1 MSSDVRPDAEETR
14 LRTTAILAAAFSAA
28 LAIGLAVCTVAADAK
43 TSARYHRHWRTPH
56 NVNVGYG
63 FGTWIATGVAGPA
76 VPAATSP
83 LFAQGVFEYYPGPGY
98 RDYGYYTYHRALKS
112 HTR

>member
-43 TSARYHRHWRTPH
+43 ASARYHRHWRTPH

-63 FGTWIATGVAGPA
+63 FAVATGVVGPA
-76 VPAATSP
+76 VPVATSP
-83 LFAQGVFEYYPGPGY
+83 LFAQGVFDRYPGPSYG
-98 RDYGYYTYHRALKS
+98 DYSYYTYRRILK
-112 HTR
+112 

>member
-43 TSARYHRHWRTPH
+43 TSVRHHRHWRTPH
-56 NVNVGYG
+56 NVSVGYG
-63 FGTWIATGVAGPA
+63 FGTAVATGIAGPA

-83 LFAQGVFEYYPGPGY
+83 LFAQGVFERYPGPGY
-98 RDYGYYTYHRALKS
+98 SDHS
-112 HTR
+112 